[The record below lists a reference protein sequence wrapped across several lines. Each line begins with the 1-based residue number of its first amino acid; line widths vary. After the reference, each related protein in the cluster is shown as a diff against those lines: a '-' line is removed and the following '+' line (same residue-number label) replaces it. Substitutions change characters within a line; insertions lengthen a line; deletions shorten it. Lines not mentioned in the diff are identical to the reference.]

1 MEGRGHLDDHARR
14 TIEAAMARVIPTDDT
29 PGAREAGTIDWLDGY
44 LSGERVWAKPDG
56 SGFIE
61 LKGKNAAAWE
71 QRIAALRGRYR
82 EGVVALDEV
91 AEERFGDARFVDLGE
106 DDQDAVLSELER
118 RGALVRERTQASV
131 LEDDLP
137 FFALLALH
145 TRQAFYSDP
154 VYGGNRDQVGWQLIG
169 FHGPKDMAEAL
180 TDAYTTDAYLA

>member
-14 TIEAAMARVIPTDDT
+14 TLEAAMARVIPSDET

-61 LKGKNAAAWE
+61 LKGKTAAAWE
-71 QRIAALRGRYR
+71 GRIAALRDRYR
-82 EGVVALDEV
+82 EGVEALDEV
-91 AEERFGDARFVDLGE
+91 ARERFGSAFVGLDEGS
-106 DDQDAVLSELER
+106 QDEVLNELER

-154 VYGGNRDQVGWQLIG
+154 VYGGNRDQVAWKLIG
-169 FHGPKDMAEAL
+169 FHGPRDMAEAL

>member
-1 MEGRGHLDDHARR
+1 MEGHLDDHARR
-14 TIEAAMARVIPTDDT
+14 TLEAAMARIIPTDED

-61 LKGKNAAAWE
+61 LTGKTAAAWE
-71 QRIAALRGRYR
+71 RRIAALRERYA
-82 EGVVALDEV
+82 EGVELLDAVAG
-91 AEERFGDARFVDLGE
+91 ERFGAEFAAL
-106 DDQDAVLSELER
+106 DDPSQDEVLAELER

-154 VYGGNRDQVGWQLIG
+154 VYGGNRDQIAWKMIG